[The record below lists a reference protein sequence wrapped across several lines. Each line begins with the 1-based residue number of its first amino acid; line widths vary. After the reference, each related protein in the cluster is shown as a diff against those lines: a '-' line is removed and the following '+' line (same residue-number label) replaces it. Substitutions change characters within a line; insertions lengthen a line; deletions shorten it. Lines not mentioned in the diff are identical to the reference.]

1 MNSLFYDACGQ
12 AGDSGLGPLS
22 RRIVSAALTNKL
34 QEQLKAYSTKKSR
47 SKCPNGAANGA
58 AIVVG
63 RKNANYFW
71 NLRRTAPAIPNR
83 PEPSKSIEP
92 GSGTGGTAFGVTF
105 TIMSL

>member
-1 MNSLFYDACGQ
+1 MP
-12 AGDSGLGPLS
+12 AGRLAIQDLDRLS

-58 AIVVG
+58 AIVLG
-63 RKNANYFW
+63 RKNRNYFW
-71 NLRRTAPAIPNR
+71 DFRRIIPAIPNR